1 MAGLNDLRK
10 YSEDDAKKIGV
21 LLVSHG
27 SRLPYGKQ
35 VINALADMY
44 RQSVSSKVG
53 VGYMEMCEPTIPQA
67 INSLVEGTEIETL
80 IVVPVFLAD
89 GVHTTRDIPKILGLL
104 EESEEEGS
112 SSHKHS
118 HNHSHGHSHGHEDEE
133 IKFNGEIIYTGPL
146 GADPLVLEIINQRVN
161 GSLS

>member
-1 MAGLNDLRK
+1 
-10 YSEDDAKKIGV
+10 
-21 LLVSHG
+21 
-27 SRLPYGKQ
+27 
-35 VINALADMY
+35 
-44 RQSVSSKVG
+44 VSSKVG

-67 INSLVEGTEIETL
+67 INALVEGTQIKKL

-104 EESEEEGS
+104 EETEEDAGGDS
-112 SSHKHS
+112 KGHS
-118 HNHSHGHSHGHEDEE
+118 HSHGHNHGHSHSHGHSHGHEDEE

-161 GSLS
+161 DSLN